1 MQKKRPRNWH
11 LNVLSIF
18 CGGVFPMCWI
28 SIAKPL
34 QACFVKSHHYVMH
47 SRRPIYLTKS
57 NKTFLHTLFSTFCR
71 WFAILFPESW
81 MHTSSGKK
89 WLPCVIGSK
98 LQKSAVGS
106 LWVLSILHREKWFS
120 TFCSKQNVW
129 AKHEKPSHGNRYLIN
144 INGNFLTTE

>member
-81 MHTSSGKK
+81 MHTSFGKK

-98 LQKSAVGS
+98 LQKK
-106 LWVLSILHREKWFS
+106 VLSDLYGSCRFCTEKNDFVHWNKLFEQNMRSLHMEIDI
-120 TFCSKQNVW
+120 
-129 AKHEKPSHGNRYLIN
+129 A
-144 INGNFLTTE
+144 

>member
-1 MQKKRPRNWH
+1 MFLVALFIHMQKRGPSNWH

-57 NKTFLHTLFSTFCR
+57 NKTFLHTLFCSFCR

-81 MHTSSGKK
+81 MHTSFGKK

-98 LQKSAVGS
+98 LQKKCCRISMGLVDSAQRRNDLIHFVRNKMFEQNMRS
-106 LWVLSILHREKWFS
+106 LHMEIDIS
-120 TFCSKQNVW
+120 
-129 AKHEKPSHGNRYLIN
+129 
-144 INGNFLTTE
+144 

>member
-57 NKTFLHTLFSTFCR
+57 NKTFLHTLFCSFCR

-81 MHTSSGKK
+81 MHTSFGKK

-98 LQKSAVGS
+98 LQKKCCRITMGLVDSALRKMIS
-106 LWVLSILHREKWFS
+106 YIETNCLSKTWEAFTWK
-120 TFCSKQNVW
+120 
-129 AKHEKPSHGNRYLIN
+129 
-144 INGNFLTTE
+144 